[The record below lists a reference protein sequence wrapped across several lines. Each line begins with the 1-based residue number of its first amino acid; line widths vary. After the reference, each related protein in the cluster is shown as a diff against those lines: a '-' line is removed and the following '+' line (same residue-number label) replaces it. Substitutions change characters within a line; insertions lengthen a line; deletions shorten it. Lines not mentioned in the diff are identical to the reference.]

1 MWPEEAKASSNAVAH
16 GSSMADLAVAV
27 HEASSNCL
35 WNSAPTELENASM
48 DTARDC
54 VKKTQEFPK

>member
-1 MWPEEAKASSNAVAH
+1 
-16 GSSMADLAVAV
+16 
-27 HEASSNCL
+27 L